1 MQESSLETQD
11 PTDPSS
17 RENMD
22 GIKSW
27 LCLKKS
33 KAKKKKKNLLV
44 LFFQMNNSPSPK

>member
-1 MQESSLETQD
+1 MCKTLPWETQE

-27 LCLKKS
+27 LSLKKR
-33 KAKKKKKNLLV
+33 KAKKKKTSWYI
-44 LFFQMNNSPSPK
+44 FFK